1 MKTVTFDDCKCKFHL
16 NNENTIDLDIDI
28 ENMDLNCPKTW
39 RMISDGNTKG
49 CFQLESRLGQSMAK
63 KLKPENIE
71 QLSALISIMRPG
83 CLEAYRDGKSVS
95 NHYIDKKNKNEA
107 VDFFHPAL
115 EPILS
120 TTYGEMVYQEQAM
133 QICQKIANF
142 DLTEADQL
150 RKAIGKKKP
159 EEMVKIKKLFLHKS
173 EASNII
179 SKAESEEL
187 FGWIEKSQ
195 RYSFNK
201 SHAVSYAYNAYL
213 SAYTKAHFPV
223 EFFAS
228 YLKFAKDKID
238 PLKEIQ
244 ELISNANEMGV
255 TVRLPSILNPSKEFF
270 IDTTDNSI
278 WFGLTNI
285 KGLGDS
291 VYEKLNQ
298 LLQQYSIGTMNFT
311 HVYCYILR
319 HINSTACKGL
329 ISAGAIS
336 NATISRTKML
346 FYYEI
351 LNNLTNREVDVLA
364 KVCEN
369 HPIDRALQILVNS
382 NVIKIT
388 AKRKQTI
395 VSLINTINHP
405 PYNLEDSPEWLANNE
420 KFYLGASI
428 TCHKIDGCDIYSAN
442 VECKDLAQGTNTKVP
457 ILGAEISEINVIRTK
472 RGVNPGQ
479 EMAFIKVTDS
489 TGSSD
494 LVVFP
499 EEYSQYKDLL
509 MDGNTLLIKLDRS
522 KDKETFIIKKCWQ
535 V

>member
-1 MKTVTFDDCKCKFHL
+1 
-16 NNENTIDLDIDI
+16 
-28 ENMDLNCPKTW
+28 
-39 RMISDGNTKG
+39 
-49 CFQLESRLGQSMAK
+49 MAK

-115 EPILS
+115 ESILS

-159 EEMVKIKKLFLHKS
+159 EEMVKIKKLFLQKS
-173 EASNII
+173 EASNIL
-179 SKAESEEL
+179 SKSESEEL

-213 SAYTKAHFPV
+213 SAYAKAHFPI

-244 ELISNANEMGV
+244 ELVSNANEMNISV
-255 TVRLPSILNPSKEFF
+255 HLPSIAKPEKEFF
-270 IDTTDNSI
+270 IDNDNKI

-291 VYEKLNQ
+291 VYYKLKEILSHHNIEDKSF
-298 LLQQYSIGTMNFT
+298 LYI
-311 HVYCYILR
+311 YCNILR
-319 HINSTACKGL
+319 NINSAACKGL
-329 ISAGAIS
+329 ICSGAIP
-336 NATISRTKML
+336 NGTISRTKML

-351 LNNLTNREVDVLA
+351 LNNLTDRENDTIS
-364 KVCEN
+364 KISDDFSIEK
-369 HPIDRALQILVNS
+369 ILSMLLESNS
-382 NVIKIT
+382 IKLT
-388 AKRKQTI
+388 AKRKQAI
-395 VSLINTINHP
+395 LSLINTIKNP
-405 PYNLEDSPEWLANNE
+405 PYSLEDSAEWLANNE

-428 TCHKIDGCDIYSAN
+428 TCHRIDGCDIYSAN
-442 VECKDLAQGTNTKVP
+442 VECKDLSQGTKTKIP
-457 ILGAEISEINVIRTK
+457 ILGAEIADINVIRTK

-489 TGSSD
+489 TGSTD
-494 LVVFP
+494 LVIFP
-499 EEYSQYKDLL
+499 EEYIKYKELL
-509 MDGNTLLIKLDRS
+509 IDGNTLLIKLDKS
-522 KDKETFIIKKCWQ
+522 KDKETFIIKQCWQ

>member
-1 MKTVTFDDCKCKFHL
+1 MKMITFEDCNCKFCL
-16 NNENTIDLDIDI
+16 NDEATIDLDIDI
-28 ENMDLNCPKTW
+28 ENIDLNCRRTW
-39 RMISDGNTKG
+39 NLISEGNTKG
-49 CFQLESRLGQSMAK
+49 CFQLESRLGQSMSK
-63 KLKPENIE
+63 KLKPDNIE

-95 NHYIDKKNKNEA
+95 NHYIDKKNKNEEI
-107 VDFFHPAL
+107 DFFHPAL
-115 EPILS
+115 ESILS

-173 EASNII
+173 EAANIL
-179 SKAESEEL
+179 SKTESEEL

-213 SAYTKAHFPV
+213 SAYTKAHFPI

-244 ELISNANEMGV
+244 ELISNANEMNISIH
-255 TVRLPSILNPSKEFF
+255 LPSILKPKKEFF
-270 IDTTDNSI
+270 IDHDNSI

-291 VYEKLNQ
+291 VYEKLNEI
-298 LLQQYSIGTMNFT
+298 LSNYDIKDKTFLY
-311 HVYCYILR
+311 VYCNILR
-319 HINSTACKGL
+319 NINSTACKGL
-329 ISAGAIS
+329 ICSGAIP
-336 NATISRTKML
+336 NGNVSRTRML

-351 LNNLTNREVDVLA
+351 LNNLTDRE
-364 KVCEN
+364 CEFISKISEN
-369 HPIDRALQILVNS
+369 TELEKILHILLESTN
-382 NVIKIT
+382 IKLT

-395 VSLINTINHP
+395 LSLINTIKKP
-405 PYNLEDSPEWLANNE
+405 PYSLEDSPEWLSNNE

-442 VECKDLAQGTNTKVP
+442 VECKDLAHGTKTKIP
-457 ILGAEISEINVIRTK
+457 ILGAEISDINVIRTK

-489 TGSSD
+489 TGSAD
-494 LVVFP
+494 LVIFP
-499 EEYSQYKDLL
+499 EEYLKYKELL
-509 MDGNTLLIKLDRS
+509 IDGNTLLIKLDKS
-522 KDKETFIIKKCWQ
+522 KDKETFIIKQCWQ

>member
-1 MKTVTFDDCKCKFHL
+1 ML
-16 NNENTIDLDIDI
+16 
-28 ENMDLNCPKTW
+28 
-39 RMISDGNTKG
+39 
-49 CFQLESRLGQSMAK
+49 
-63 KLKPENIE
+63 
-71 QLSALISIMRPG
+71 
-83 CLEAYRDGKSVS
+83 
-95 NHYIDKKNKNEA
+95 
-107 VDFFHPAL
+107 
-115 EPILS
+115 
-120 TTYGEMVYQEQAM
+120 
-133 QICQKIANF
+133 

-159 EEMVKIKKLFLHKS
+159 EEMVKIKKLFLQKS
-173 EASNII
+173 EASGIL
-179 SKAESEEL
+179 STTESEEL

-213 SAYTKAHFPV
+213 SAYAKAHFPV

-244 ELISNANEMGV
+244 ELISNANEMGL
-255 TVRLPSILNPSKEFF
+255 TIRLPSILKPEKEFF
-270 IDTTDNSI
+270 IHKDDNSI

-291 VYEKLNQ
+291 VYDKLYE
-298 LLQQYSIGTMNFT
+298 LLKQYDLYHKSFIYTYAN
-311 HVYCYILR
+311 ILR

-329 ISAGAIS
+329 ISCGAI
-336 NATISRTKML
+336 NNQNISRTKML

-351 LNNLTNREVDVLA
+351 LNNLTNRETD
-364 KVCEN
+364 
-369 HPIDRALQILVNS
+369 ALIKLDDDKSKIEDLLQSLLES
-382 NVIKIT
+382 NLIKLT

-395 VSLINTINHP
+395 ISLINTLKSP
-405 PYNLEDSPEWLANNE
+405 PYSLEDSPEWLANNE

-442 VECKDLAQGTNTKVP
+442 VECKDLSHGTKTKTP
-457 ILGAEISEINVIRTK
+457 ILGAEISDINVIRTK

-489 TGSSD
+489 TGSAD

-499 EEYSQYKDLL
+499 EEYTQYKDLL
-509 MDGNTLLIKLDRS
+509 IDGNTLLLKLDRS
-522 KDKETFIIKKCWQ
+522 KDKDTFIIKKCWQ

>member
-1 MKTVTFDDCKCKFHL
+1 MKVVTFDDCDCKFNLDDHSTISL
-16 NNENTIDLDIDI
+16 NIDI
-28 ENMDLNCPKTW
+28 ENIDLNCARTW
-39 RMISDGNTKG
+39 NLISSGNTKG
-49 CFQLESRLGQSMAK
+49 CFQLESRLGQSMSK

-95 NHYIDKKNKNEA
+95 NHYIDKKNKNEE

-173 EASNII
+173 EAANIL
-179 SKAESEEL
+179 SKIESEEL

-213 SAYTKAHFPV
+213 SAYAKAHFPV

-255 TVRLPSILNPSKEFF
+255 VVHLPSILKPQKEFF
-270 IDTTDNSI
+270 INNDNSI

-291 VYEKLNQ
+291 VYDKLFE
-298 LLQQYSIGTMNFT
+298 LLKNHDMKDKGFIYT
-311 HVYCYILR
+311 YCNILR

-336 NATISRTKML
+336 NVNMSRTKML

-351 LNNLTNREVDVLA
+351 LNNLTDRESDILS
-364 KVCEN
+364 KLSDIKNIEEG
-369 HPIDRALQILVNS
+369 LQSLIES
-382 NVIKIT
+382 NLIKIT
-388 AKRKQTI
+388 LKRKQTI
-395 VSLINTINHP
+395 ISLINTIKHP
-405 PYNLEDSPEWLANNE
+405 PYSLEDSPEWIASNE

-442 VECKDLAQGTNTKVP
+442 VECKDLAQGTKTKVP
-457 ILGAEISEINVIRTK
+457 ILGAEIGDINVIRTK

-489 TGSSD
+489 TGSAD
-494 LVVFP
+494 LVIFP
-499 EEYSQYKDLL
+499 EEYSEYKDLL
-509 MDGNTLLIKLDRS
+509 IDGNTLLLKLDRS
-522 KDKETFIIKKCWQ
+522 RDKETFIIKKCWQ

>member
-1 MKTVTFDDCKCKFHL
+1 MKIVKFDDCDCKFCL
-16 NNENTIDLDIDI
+16 NDEGTINLDIDI
-28 ENMDLNCPKTW
+28 EHIDLNCPKTW
-39 RMISDGNTKG
+39 RLISDGNTKG

-107 VDFFHPAL
+107 LDFFHPSL

-173 EASNII
+173 EASSIL
-179 SKAESEEL
+179 SKTEAEEL

-244 ELISNANEMGV
+244 ELISNANEMGISIK
-255 TVRLPSILNPSKEFF
+255 LPSLLKPSKEFF
-270 IDTTDNSI
+270 INTDNSI

-291 VYEKLNQ
+291 VYDKLLPLLDKHDVSKLNFIQ
-298 LLQQYSIGTMNFT
+298 I
-311 HVYCYILR
+311 YCKILR
-319 HINSTACKGL
+319 YVNSTACKGL

-336 NATISRTKML
+336 NATISRTQML

-351 LNNLTNREVDVLA
+351 LNNLTDREADVLSNISDNRNLI
-364 KVCEN
+364 E
-369 HPIDRALQILVNS
+369 ALQSLIDMNT
-382 NVIKIT
+382 IKIT

-395 VSLINTINHP
+395 VSLINTLKHP
-405 PYNLEDSPEWLANNE
+405 PYSLEDSPEWLANNE

-442 VECKDLAQGTNTKVP
+442 VECKDLSSGTRTKTP
-457 ILGAEISEINVIRTK
+457 ILGAEISDINVIRTK

-489 TGSSD
+489 TGSAD
-494 LVVFP
+494 LVIFP
-499 EEYSQYKDLL
+499 EEYAQYRDLL
-509 MDGNTLLIKLDRS
+509 IDGNTLLIKLDRS
-522 KDKETFIIKKCWQ
+522 KDKETFVIKKCWQ